1 MPHPGRSGG
10 HKPGRHTASLSFL
23 NGGSPFSVFNSQS
36 GRTFFGGK
44 VKNRMSLRPP
54 QQGRLR
60 EMSSLP
66 PPLQCLFCNHLNPAG
81 ASFCNDC
88 GSQMHLQPCDRC
100 GAINK
105 RTARNC
111 YKCDAGF
118 TLLAA
123 PEPDSA
129 PQEAGIEKLR
139 TSAPVD
145 ATPPFPESAPPYE
158 IVSSASAVTANGSR
172 RTVHFGVPAMVLV
185 AMAVGVYY
193 FLVPSAPSAKR
204 PGAAPLASGASGTLT
219 SVSVAPAT
227 ADAPI
232 DPASAATGVTPKPVA
247 AISAPG
253 EAPAPAPPKAVA
265 AMTARQ
271 SPPPDAEPMTPPPAP
286 PILVQCPDAVAAL
299 GLCSSATK
307 EETK

>member
-1 MPHPGRSGG
+1 
-10 HKPGRHTASLSFL
+10 
-23 NGGSPFSVFNSQS
+23 
-36 GRTFFGGK
+36 
-44 VKNRMSLRPP
+44 
-54 QQGRLR
+54 
-60 EMSSLP
+60 MSSLP

-118 TLLAA
+118 TLPAA
-123 PEPDSA
+123 PEPESA
-129 PQEAGIEKLR
+129 PQDAGIEKLR

-145 ATPPFPESAPPYE
+145 ATPPAPEAAPAYE
-158 IVSSASAVTANGSR
+158 IVSSAGAATATGSR
-172 RTVHFGVPAMVLV
+172 RTVHFAVPAMVLV

-193 FLVPSAPSAKR
+193 FVIPSVPIGKR
-204 PGAAPLASGASGTLT
+204 PGAVPLASGASGSLN
-219 SVSVAPAT
+219 SVSVVPAR

-232 DPASAATGVTPKPVA
+232 EPASAATGVTPKPAA
-247 AISAPG
+247 AISGPG
-253 EAPAPAPPKAVA
+253 EAPALAPPKAVA
-265 AMTARQ
+265 AMTARR
-271 SPPPDAEPMTPPPAP
+271 SPPPDADPMTPAP
-286 PILVQCPDAVAAL
+286 PILAQCPDAVAAL
-299 GLCSSATK
+299 GLCSSVTK

>member
-1 MPHPGRSGG
+1 
-10 HKPGRHTASLSFL
+10 
-23 NGGSPFSVFNSQS
+23 
-36 GRTFFGGK
+36 
-44 VKNRMSLRPP
+44 MSLRPP

-118 TLLAA
+118 TLPAA

-129 PQEAGIEKLR
+129 PQDAGIEKLR

-145 ATPPFPESAPPYE
+145 ATPPAPESAPAYE
-158 IVSSASAVTANGSR
+158 IVSSASAAAATGSR
-172 RTVHFGVPAMVLV
+172 RTVHFAVPAMVLV

-193 FLVPSAPSAKR
+193 FLVPSAPSAQT

-219 SVSVAPAT
+219 SVSAGPAT

-232 DPASAATGVTPKPVA
+232 DPASAATGVTPTPVA
-247 AISAPG
+247 AISGPG
-253 EAPAPAPPKAVA
+253 EALAPAPAPPKAVA
-265 AMTARQ
+265 AMTARR
-271 SPPPDAEPMTPPPAP
+271 SPPPDAEPKSPAAA